1 MDALQIRGLYR
12 GVASPL
18 VGGALETAVN
28 YSVYNAARR
37 QLSCGGGV
45 RPAPRYSDTLD
56 SLAAG
61 AVAGVA
67 LTGVLG
73 PAELVKCRVQAGG
86 DAGVAAAVTRIYRDH
101 GLGGFTRG
109 MGATLAREVPGN
121 AIFFASY
128 EGASRASRR
137 SDAADACLR
146 PLLHLTAL
154 QRAWPGGVG
163 GGMSAVM
170 CGGLAGMVYWA
181 VVLPIDTAKTRLQ
194 VATPCGIKDMGL
206 IAHMRE
212 VYAQRGLRHG
222 LYAGAGPV
230 MLRAFVANAVQ
241 WAAWEA
247 AVVRLHQG

>member
-1 MDALQIRGLYR
+1 MAASQIRGLYR

-37 QLSCGGGV
+37 QLGGGGGGG
-45 RPAPRYSDTLD
+45 RPAPRYTETLD

-67 LTGVLG
+67 LSGVLG

-128 EGASRASRR
+128 EGASR
-137 SDAADACLR
+137 CE
-146 PLLHLTAL
+146 P
-154 QRAWPGGVG
+154 
-163 GGMSAVM
+163 
-170 CGGLAGMVYWA
+170 
-181 VVLPIDTAKTRLQ
+181 
-194 VATPCGIKDMGL
+194 
-206 IAHMRE
+206 
-212 VYAQRGLRHG
+212 AQR
-222 LYAGAGPV
+222 
-230 MLRAFVANAVQ
+230 RA
-241 WAAWEA
+241 
-247 AVVRLHQG
+247 